1 MEKIYV
7 CGKSVVVDDDRP
19 HLLERDLR
27 VEGTVDGVPVELKY
41 FVPWAD
47 HSGGPGTLSSTA
59 GKLRFQT
66 AFMSGQAMSPSGW
79 QGRCTIR
86 PGGQISATTVAY
98 MPTGKHQT
106 GTSREKNSG
115 RVISLGETE
124 TCSAKL

>member
-47 HSGGPGTLSSTA
+47 HSGGQYTWYPASPIGIGLSS
-59 GKLRFQT
+59 G
-66 AFMSGQAMSPSGW
+66 AFY
-79 QGRCTIR
+79 REYEDR
-86 PGGQISATTVAY
+86 PDFEGIEA
-98 MPTGKHQT
+98 
-106 GTSREKNSG
+106 
-115 RVISLGETE
+115 
-124 TCSAKL
+124 